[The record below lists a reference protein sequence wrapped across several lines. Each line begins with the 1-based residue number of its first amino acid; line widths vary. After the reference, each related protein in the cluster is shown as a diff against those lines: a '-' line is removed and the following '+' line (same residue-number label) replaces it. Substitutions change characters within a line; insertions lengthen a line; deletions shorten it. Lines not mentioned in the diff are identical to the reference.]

1 MGMRKVYTKDGVFT
15 GRIEEKHAPM
25 QPGDYFL
32 HAIIILKTEDDG
44 YIMQQRSLKARHCP
58 GKWDV
63 TGGGVA
69 ADETTAQAAVREAY
83 EELGVE
89 VRPEVLRHFLRE
101 VTTWESGVNGIIID
115 TYAAR
120 AKVPADGFHIA
131 EREVNDVKVVG
142 FEEFLENVMYNKTEV
157 FRDALI
163 RIDREI

>member
-1 MGMRKVYTKDGVFT
+1 MEMRRVYTKDGVFT

-25 QPGDYFL
+25 RPGDYFL
-32 HAIIILKTEDDG
+32 HAIIILKTDDDK

-69 ADETTAQAAVREAY
+69 ADETTAQAAAREAY

-89 VRPEVLRHFLRE
+89 VDEAALRHFLRE
-101 VTTWESGVNGIIID
+101 VTTWESGID
-115 TYAAR
+115 TYSALVS
-120 AKVPADGFHIA
+120 VPEGGFNIS
-131 EREVNDVKVVG
+131 EREVNDVKVVD

-157 FRDALI
+157 FRDALM

>member
-1 MGMRKVYTKDGVFT
+1 MR
-15 GRIEEKHAPM
+15 
-25 QPGDYFL
+25 PGDYFL
-32 HAIIILKTEDDG
+32 HAIIILKTDDDK

-69 ADETTAQAAVREAY
+69 ADETTAQAAAREAY

-89 VRPEVLRHFLRE
+89 VDEAALRRFLRE

-120 AKVPADGFHIA
+120 VSVPEGGFNIA
-131 EREVNDVKVVG
+131 EREVNDVKVVD

-157 FRDALI
+157 FRDALM

>member
-1 MGMRKVYTKDGVFT
+1 MEMRRVYTKDGVFT

-25 QPGDYFL
+25 RPGDYFL
-32 HAIIILKTEDDG
+32 HAIIILKTDDDK

-69 ADETTAQAAVREAY
+69 ADETTAQAAAREAY

-89 VRPEVLRHFLRE
+89 VDEAALRHFLRE

-115 TYAAR
+115 TYAVR
-120 AKVPADGFHIA
+120 VSVPEGGFNIA
-131 EREVNDVKVVG
+131 EREVNDVKVVD

-157 FRDALI
+157 FRDALM
-163 RIDREI
+163 RIDKEI